1 MTGKKIRQIREAKL
15 TKSEQPNACIQRPGK
30 RERERETLETSMLYI
45 GHKKRVNV

>member
-30 RERERETLETSMLYI
+30 RERERDLRNIHALYWT
-45 GHKKRVNV
+45 